1 MDKVHLLAS
10 SKASVMQHLDQV
22 DWRLAFHIFRMVG
35 QTLGG
40 LAFGVG
46 LLLILVTAL
55 GSVAPFL
62 DVAGVSERF
71 ATVSF
76 STLLASAGFLV
87 VWGCS
92 PRED

>member
-1 MDKVHLLAS
+1 MDKLRLLTC
-10 SKASVMQHLDQV
+10 SKSAAVQHLSEM
-22 DWRLAFHIFRMVG
+22 DWRLALHMLRMVG

-55 GSVAPFL
+55 GSGQPFL
-62 DVAGVSERF
+62 GGTGLTERVAAMSV
-71 ATVSF
+71 
-76 STLLASAGFLV
+76 STLMASAGFLI

-92 PRED
+92 PPED